1 MKFTNRPLFLK
12 IIFAITIAIILFIS
26 SVSFKHIRALH
37 DSNEIVEHTYRVLIK
52 IEHVFTKIKNVEI
65 DRRNYLLTHDKKLLH
80 QIEFD
85 KVEIKQN
92 LEQLREITS
101 DNPYHF
107 QTTKKLESLIEKKL
121 KVVDEV
127 LDPNFDLNDNQK
139 VTDNIYRG
147 KAVMDEIS
155 AIIRNLRQSETHLLE
170 TRSLKSDQVNKYTP
184 LVNLLTF
191 FVTIVLLILA
201 IIKINRDLKEATINN
216 EKLILANETANLAE
230 QIGNYGT
237 WQLNVETK
245 KYTFSE
251 NEYRLLGYEPNSL
264 EDNYEGFMNRIHP
277 EDLYY
282 VQGIVS
288 EMINHETLSP
298 FTYRIIRNDG
308 EIRYLRTSG
317 KMIKNLKNEK
327 ILLGITSDVTEE
339 IENQKNISEKNI
351 ELEKKNRTLF
361 LANETNKEAE
371 IAGNYGT
378 AQWFV
383 KDNRFIFSDN
393 NYRLFGLDPKDKP
406 EFSDLFKQV
415 HPDDK
420 AMVDATL
427 EEMAEKKSFNPYI
440 IRIIRA
446 DNQEIKYLS
455 INNKHIKDD
464 SNEEYVLII
473 FLDVTEI
480 FKAQNTILERNK
492 ELEKINN
499 EMLLSNNALKFGE
512 EIGGY
517 GNWSWNIKE
526 NTWYFSDNLYK
537 LLGAE
542 PKSFESNLDNYYN
555 YVHPEDVEYFK
566 TVMAKMEEEENLPAF
581 TYRILRPSGEILHVK
596 GVGTPTYDSNGNK
609 FLAGVVVNI
618 SEEVK
623 NSLILQKAFEELK
636 YYNESSKEAEIIG
649 KYGFWKWN
657 VDKNE
662 FEFSDN
668 IFRLFGVENENFD
681 PKVDNFIQYVY
692 PEDLDYVLENLQ
704 KLQNKDKNAKP
715 YEHRIVKKDT
725 GEIRYIRVSHKPI
738 EDSDQGFYYLMITQ
752 DITEEVNKNIET
764 NQKNRELEAS
774 NKELQAFNYVASHD
788 LQEPLRKIETFI
800 SRLEAKDYQ
809 NLTETGQQYF
819 DRIKVAA
826 GRMRLLIKDLL
837 QFSRTNKSEQVFEKA
852 DLNDLL
858 ENAKH
863 EIAEPIEEKK
873 AVIHT
878 AHLPKMKVIPFQIQQ
893 LFINLL
899 GNSIKY
905 SKPDVAP
912 EIKIDYE
919 KASFEK
925 VGNVTFTAKRIFHKF
940 TFTDNGIG
948 FSPEYSDRIFEL
960 FSRLHNKD
968 EIAGTGIGLAIC
980 KKIVDNHKGFIFAEG
995 KPNEGAT
1002 FTVYLPEV

>member
-26 SVSFKHIRALH
+26 SVSYKHIRALH

-52 IEHVFTKIKNVEI
+52 IEQVFTKIKNVEI
-65 DRRNYLLTHDKKLLH
+65 DRRNYLLTHDKKLLR

-237 WQLNVETK
+237 WQLNVDTK

-308 EIRYLRTSG
+308 EVRYLRASG

-393 NYRLFGLDPKDKP
+393 NYRLFGLARTREPGASVAGVALSHGLHP
-406 EFSDLFKQV
+406 NMV
-415 HPDDK
+415 HRW
-420 AMVDATL
+420 L
-427 EEMAEKKSFNPYI
+427 REQS
-440 IRIIRA
+440 
-446 DNQEIKYLS
+446 LS
-455 INNKHIKDD
+455 REQD
-464 SNEEYVLII
+464 SLR
-473 FLDVTEI
+473 T
-480 FKAQNTILERNK
+480 
-492 ELEKINN
+492 
-499 EMLLSNNALKFGE
+499 
-512 EIGGY
+512 
-517 GNWSWNIKE
+517 
-526 NTWYFSDNLYK
+526 
-537 LLGAE
+537 
-542 PKSFESNLDNYYN
+542 
-555 YVHPEDVEYFK
+555 
-566 TVMAKMEEEENLPAF
+566 PAF
-581 TYRILRPSGEILHVK
+581 VALPLAPTVAPGPVASPVTPAPTQASPS
-596 GVGTPTYDSNGNK
+596 
-609 FLAGVVVNI
+609 
-618 SEEVK
+618 
-623 NSLILQKAFEELK
+623 Q
-636 YYNESSKEAEIIG
+636 
-649 KYGFWKWN
+649 
-657 VDKNE
+657 
-662 FEFSDN
+662 
-668 IFRLFGVENENFD
+668 
-681 PKVDNFIQYVY
+681 
-692 PEDLDYVLENLQ
+692 DL
-704 KLQNKDKNAKP
+704 
-715 YEHRIVKKDT
+715 
-725 GEIRYIRVSHKPI
+725 IRVEIQRAGATVTMQWPVSAAA
-738 EDSDQGFYYLMITQ
+738 QCAQML
-752 DITEEVNKNIET
+752 
-764 NQKNRELEAS
+764 REL
-774 NKELQAFNYVASHD
+774 
-788 LQEPLRKIETFI
+788 LR
-800 SRLEAKDYQ
+800 
-809 NLTETGQQYF
+809 
-819 DRIKVAA
+819 
-826 GRMRLLIKDLL
+826 
-837 QFSRTNKSEQVFEKA
+837 
-852 DLNDLL
+852 
-858 ENAKH
+858 
-863 EIAEPIEEKK
+863 
-873 AVIHT
+873 
-878 AHLPKMKVIPFQIQQ
+878 
-893 LFINLL
+893 
-899 GNSIKY
+899 
-905 SKPDVAP
+905 
-912 EIKIDYE
+912 
-919 KASFEK
+919 
-925 VGNVTFTAKRIFHKF
+925 
-940 TFTDNGIG
+940 
-948 FSPEYSDRIFEL
+948 
-960 FSRLHNKD
+960 
-968 EIAGTGIGLAIC
+968 
-980 KKIVDNHKGFIFAEG
+980 
-995 KPNEGAT
+995 
-1002 FTVYLPEV
+1002 